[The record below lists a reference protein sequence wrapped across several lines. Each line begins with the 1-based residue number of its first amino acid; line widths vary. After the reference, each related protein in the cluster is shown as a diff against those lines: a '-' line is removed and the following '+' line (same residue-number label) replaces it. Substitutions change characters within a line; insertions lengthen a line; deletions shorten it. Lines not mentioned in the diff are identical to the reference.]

1 MTTTTASSKKSDLKV
16 RALSA
21 LVMIIVSGGALWAG
35 GVVFMAFT
43 ALLAIGLLWEYWGLV
58 QKLVSTVFWRAALM
72 LLGIIYISVACRAL
86 IELRNG
92 DFLSGLSLAVLVI
105 ALVIAVDIGAY
116 FSGRAIGGPKIAPRI
131 SPNKTWAGLFG
142 GIIAATVLI
151 ALVTSQLV
159 VKGPPFLPALLLAA
173 PIGAGIAIVAQA
185 GDFLESW
192 MKRRAGVKDSGKL
205 IPGHGGLLDRLDG
218 HLSVLFVLGV
228 MELLS

>member
-1 MTTTTASSKKSDLKV
+1 VTEIPTKTKSDLKT

-21 LVMIIVSGGALWAG
+21 AVMMIVSGGALWAG
-35 GVVFMAFT
+35 GIVFTVFA

-58 QKLVSTVFWRAALM
+58 QKLASTPISRGLLIALGM
-72 LLGIIYISVACRAL
+72 VYIAIACWAL
-86 IELRNG
+86 IELRKN
-92 DFLSGLSLAVLVI
+92 DFLDGLSMALFVI
-105 ALVIAVDIGAY
+105 GLVIAVDIGAY
-116 FSGRAIGGPKIAPRI
+116 FAGRTIGGPKIAPRI

-142 GIIAATVLI
+142 GVIAATVII
-151 ALVTSQLV
+151 ALVMSQLV
-159 VKGPPFLPALLLAA
+159 VKGPPFLGALLNAA
-173 PIGAGIAIVAQA
+173 PIGAGIAVIAQA

-218 HLSVLFVLGV
+218 HLAVLFALGA

>member
-1 MTTTTASSKKSDLKV
+1 MNELRKNSDLKT

-21 LVMIIVSGGALWAG
+21 LVMVIVSGGALWAG
-35 GVVFMAFT
+35 GFVFKAFT

-58 QKLVSTVFWRAALM
+58 QKLVSTIFWRAVLM
-72 LLGIIYISVACRAL
+72 LLCITYIGVACWAL
-86 IELRNG
+86 IELRKG
-92 DFLSGLSLAVLVI
+92 DFLSGFSMAVLVI

-116 FSGRAIGGPKIAPRI
+116 FSGRTIGGPKIAPAI

-142 GIIAATVLI
+142 GIVAATVLI
-151 ALVTSQLV
+151 ALVTSQMD
-159 VKGPPFLPALLLAA
+159 VKRAPFLPALLLAA

>member
-1 MTTTTASSKKSDLKV
+1 MNELRKNSDLKT

-35 GVVFMAFT
+35 GIIFT
-43 ALLAIGLLWEYWGLV
+43 LFVALLAIGLVWEYWGLV
-58 QKLVSTVFWRAALM
+58 QKLVSTNISRTALM
-72 LLGIIYISVACRAL
+72 LLGIIYVAIACWAL
-86 IELRNG
+86 VELRKG
-92 DFLSGLSLAVLVI
+92 DFLSGLPIAVLVI

-116 FSGRAIGGPKIAPRI
+116 FSGRAIGGPKIAPKI

-142 GIIAATVLI
+142 GIAAATVLI

-159 VKGPPFLPALLLAA
+159 VKGPPFFEALLYAA
-173 PIGAGIAIVAQA
+173 PIGAGIAVVAQA

-218 HLSVLFVLGV
+218 HLAVLFFMGA
-228 MELLS
+228 MELFNYS

>member
-1 MTTTTASSKKSDLKV
+1 MNELRKNSDLKT

-21 LVMIIVSGGALWAG
+21 VVMMAVSGGALWIG
-35 GVVFMAFT
+35 GPVFTVFA

-58 QKLVSTVFWRAALM
+58 QKLVSTLPWRSALM
-72 LLGIIYISVACRAL
+72 MMGAIYIAVACWAL
-86 IELRNG
+86 VELRKS
-92 DFLSGLSLAVLVI
+92 DFAQGLSMALMVI
-105 ALVIAVDIGAY
+105 GLVIAVDIGAY
-116 FSGRAIGGPKIAPRI
+116 FAGRTIGGPKIAPRI

-142 GIIAATVLI
+142 GIIAATVMI

-159 VKGPPFLPALLLAA
+159 VRGQPFLQALLQAA
-173 PIGAGIAIVAQA
+173 PIGAGIAVIAQA

-218 HLSVLFVLGV
+218 HLAVLFVLGS
-228 MELLS
+228 MELLITL